1 MLKAILIDDEKNNRE
16 ALRKKIETNC
26 AGINIVA
33 EAGNGVEGIAAIE
46 KFKPEVVF
54 LDIEMPH
61 MNGLT
66 MLEQLPEKNFEI
78 IFTTAYNQ
86 YAINAIR
93 LGAFD
98 YLVKPVDVTELVVVT
113 NRLMEKR
120 QSITQKEQF
129 NILLH
134 RLADGNNR
142 QPQKIA
148 IATMEGMEIVLV
160 ENIVYMEA
168 AGNYTQIYFNSG
180 KPMIAS
186 KTLKDFEDLLE
197 GSGFFRIHNA
207 SLINLIFVKKYIKGD
222 GGQVLLSNGSVLDV
236 ARRRKEELIEML
248 LKIAPKV

>member
-1 MLKAILIDDEKNNRE
+1 MLKAILIDDEKNNRD

-26 AGINIVA
+26 TGINIVA
-33 EAGNGVEGIAAIE
+33 EAGNGIEGIAAIE

-66 MLEQLPEKNFEI
+66 MLEQVPEKNFEI

-120 QSITQKEQF
+120 QRITQKEQF

-168 AGNYTQIYFNSG
+168 AGNYTQIYFNTG

-207 SLINLIFVKKYIKGD
+207 SLINLVFVKKYIKGD
-222 GGQVLLSNGSVLDV
+222 GGQVLLSNGTVLDV

>member
-186 KTLKDFEDLLE
+186 KTLKDFEDLLQ

-207 SLINLIFVKKYIKGD
+207 SLINLVFVKKYIKGD

>member
-16 ALRKKIETNC
+16 ALRKKIESNC

-46 KFKPEVVF
+46 KFKPEVIF

-134 RLADGNNR
+134 RLADGNKM

-148 IATMEGMEIVLV
+148 IATMDGMEIVLV

-168 AGNYTQIYFNSG
+168 AGNYTQIYFITG
-180 KPMIAS
+180 KPMVAS
-186 KTLKDFEDLLE
+186 KTLKDFEDLLQ

-207 SLINLIFVKKYIKGD
+207 SLINLVFVKKYIKGD

>member
-16 ALRKKIETNC
+16 ALRKKIESNC

-46 KFKPEVVF
+46 KFKPEVIF

-61 MNGLT
+61 MNDLT

-134 RLADGNNR
+134 RLA
-142 QPQKIA
+142 
-148 IATMEGMEIVLV
+148 
-160 ENIVYMEA
+160 A
-168 AGNYTQIYFNSG
+168 ANHSN
-180 KPMIAS
+180 
-186 KTLKDFEDLLE
+186 L
-197 GSGFFRIHNA
+197 FRF
-207 SLINLIFVKKYIKGD
+207 L
-222 GGQVLLSNGSVLDV
+222 
-236 ARRRKEELIEML
+236 
-248 LKIAPKV
+248 